1 MSAVMETIDLT
12 LYGCPMHYIKAR
24 ESLRKIKLGQEILL
38 IVNNGDAVTEV
49 LNSLRQDGQGCE
61 IESEQ
66 ALTTT
71 IKVMKKHV
79 RN

>member
-1 MSAVMETIDLT
+1 MSIIVENIDLT
-12 LYGCPMHYIKAR
+12 LFGCPMHYIKAR
-24 ESLRKIKLGQEILL
+24 ESLRKIELDQGILL

-49 LNSLRQDGQGCE
+49 LNSLRQDGQDCE
-61 IESEQ
+61 IESEE

-71 IKVMKKHV
+71 IKVIKKYV